1 VLLIIELTASVGRV
15 YNETDNKCLL
25 KIREVFIMKTEELH
39 ESISKS
45 KNKFKLIETKKK
57 ERLINCAFEE
67 FGTNT
72 FEKASTNRIV
82 KNANVSRGLLYHYFE
97 NKQDLYDS
105 LKTFAYEEML
115 EALQTKVKW
124 EDADILLRIK
134 QIVLIKMEV
143 AKRYPA
149 MLQFLTK
156 MSEDMSF
163 EEAKQWTED
172 FAPGFYE
179 QIYTKNIDFALFKD
193 DVDVGRAI
201 KVIMWTIEKY
211 SEEYQNKL
219 RTENFEM
226 ELDTFINELN
236 EYIKLFRTTFYK

>member
-1 VLLIIELTASVGRV
+1 
-15 YNETDNKCLL
+15 
-25 KIREVFIMKTEELH
+25 MH
-39 ESISKS
+39 ENNSKS

-72 FEKASTNRIV
+72 FEKASTNNIV

-115 EALQTKVKW
+115 EALQTKLNW
-124 EDADILLRIK
+124 EDSDVLLRIK

-163 EEAKQWTED
+163 EEVKQWTED

-179 QIYTKNIDFALFKD
+179 QIYTKNIDFSLFKD

-219 RTENFEM
+219 KTENLEM
-226 ELDTFINELN
+226 ELDTFINEFN

>member
-1 VLLIIELTASVGRV
+1 
-15 YNETDNKCLL
+15 
-25 KIREVFIMKTEELH
+25 MKTEELH
-39 ESISKS
+39 ENERKS

-72 FEKASTNRIV
+72 FDKASTNKIV

-97 NKQDLYDS
+97 NKQDLYDC

-115 EALQTKVKW
+115 EALQTQLNW
-124 EDADILLRIK
+124 EDSDILLRIK

-149 MLQFLTK
+149 MLQFLTR
-156 MSEDMSF
+156 MSENMSF
-163 EEAKQWTED
+163 EEVKQLTQD

-179 QIYTKNIDFALFKD
+179 QIYTKNIDFSLFKD
-193 DVDVGRAI
+193 DVDMARAI
-201 KVIMWTIEKY
+201 KVIMWTIEKF
-211 SEEYQNKL
+211 SEEFQNRLK
-219 RTENFEM
+219 TENFDM
-226 ELDTFINELN
+226 ELDIFLNEFN
-236 EYIKLFRTTFYK
+236 EYIELFRTTFYK